1 MSKSKRKKKWRK
13 KINPEKSNKMIYAV
27 AGGLVIVFIAFV
39 FVMLR
44 GGSSAPPED
53 KENFFGDILKYIRRV
68 DGFVDMKI
76 DAPQN
81 RVTIV
86 YQEKE
91 RVDFVK
97 IAQYAGMKL
106 SNELKDETV
115 EIRLAKN
122 SEDNVQYTFRF
133 QNGRII
139 SP

>member
-1 MSKSKRKKKWRK
+1 MSKSKRKKKWRTT
-13 KINPEKSNKMIYAV
+13 INPERSNKMIYAV

-53 KENFFGDILKYIRRV
+53 REKFFGDTLKYIRRV

-122 SEDNVQYTFRF
+122 SEENVLYTFRY
-133 QNGRII
+133 QNGRFI

>member
-1 MSKSKRKKKWRK
+1 MSKSKRKKKWRTT
-13 KINPEKSNKMIYAV
+13 INPEKSNKMIYAV
-27 AGGLVIVFIAFV
+27 VGGLVIVFIAFV

-53 KENFFGDILKYIRRV
+53 KEKFIGDTLKYIRRV
-68 DGFVDMKI
+68 DGFVDLKI

-81 RVTIV
+81 RVVIV

-106 SNELKDETV
+106 SDKLRDETV
-115 EIRLAKN
+115 EVRLAKN
-122 SEDNVQYTFRF
+122 AEDNVQYTFRF
-133 QNGRII
+133 QNGRFI